1 MRIDLAKIDIQ
12 RIAEAVSLAY
22 PDDDNLLADTLEGE
36 TELYE
41 IVGKL
46 LGKIEDANGDVNA
59 LKEQIANRAERK
71 GRAESR
77 IKAIRE
83 TICQL
88 MDVARLDKLTL
99 PEATLSRRV
108 VAPKTIV
115 QNADLVPDEYCT
127 FTRKP
132 DMAAIKAAG
141 EVIDGTTLD
150 NGGVSLTVRMK

>member
-22 PDDDNLLADTLEGE
+22 PDDVNLLADTLEGE

-59 LKEQIANRAERK
+59 LKDQIANRTERK
-71 GRAESR
+71 GRAEGR

-99 PEATLSRRV
+99 PEATLSRRI

-132 DMAAIKAAG
+132 DMAAIKAAN
-141 EVIDGTTLD
+141 ENVAGTALD